1 MKENS
6 IPSFHR
12 KNMLGVARV
21 VLCAMVVA
29 LVFPLASHAQL
40 YTGSIS
46 GVVTD
51 PSGSAIP
58 GTKITLFDENKG
70 FS

>member
-1 MKENS
+1 
-6 IPSFHR
+6 
-12 KNMLGVARV
+12 MLGVARV